1 MAMDLFCCCFN
12 DDDDDDLIT
21 GYGLDAGGL
30 QDYSPKEVELRLWPS
45 YDANGYIIESADGG
59 NREPIY
65 LCRYLVP
72 WCLAR
77 CLTHLGLG
85 CGLRLSTGGLPGWML
100 GTRSGRRCLMF
111 LILIG
116 LLCLTSYAAYMR
128 GRHLDSIFASPC
140 YVCNPTYQQNTSRLT
155 KLQDPTSKAL
165 RRYAAYTHGVGC
177 ALDGAWAQALD
188 TPPLNTTT
196 TNPWQRYD
204 RFQHVHDAMP
214 LSTSKQKEDWRNAV
228 PSVFL
233 IGCRGAGTTSLLHYL
248 DAHADIAIR
257 RGALTTHPRQQQGK
271 SAAWSHRD
279 TGGSRNPWDS
289 HFFAALPDWTAD
301 ELRAWMQRGW
311 GVPSLRDHQ
320 GLGRTRIEVGP
331 DYLGLTASGATAS
344 IRRAAPNAKFV
355 VLLRDPL
362 ALIQEAHARAVEAGI
377 ETHSFE
383 AAVAHELPRLARCLW
398 WDEAGLEE
406 QRQRLISGMC
416 GGAEPGRI
424 GPPYLWRGLVSE
436 YLSHWI
442 LSTTNR
448 RDRWYFI
455 KSQDLLQQPN
465 RTLNRFVVTFLGLPA
480 RDYTASLR
488 YVWHPDPSITQA
500 LMPKASWTGSWKA
513 HVPRAEFIQI
523 ARKRTSDALLK
534 AAENLLKK
542 TVPGL
547 QSALETTEKLR
558 RLHCKL
564 AGFLD
569 PDTLAAH
576 RCLEDG
582 DGETNEPD
590 TEDDAK
596 QESDKAEQEVVLALR
611 DFLAIYQTRLMDLIE
626 AMQQPGSGPRR
637 QQKQTGDV
645 DTNHEEENDLQ
656 HFFLGDDHAES

>member
-1 MAMDLFCCCFN
+1 MDTFCCCFN
-12 DDDDDDLIT
+12 DDDDDDAGLNSM
-21 GYGLDAGGL
+21 YGLDVEGL
-30 QDYSPKEVELRLWPS
+30 RDHPKEIELRLWPNYNAKS
-45 YDANGYIIESADGG
+45 EIVETDAE
-59 NREPIY
+59 RQPIY

-77 CLTHLGLG
+77 GLTKLGLG

-100 GTRSGRRCLMF
+100 GTRPGRRCVMF
-111 LILIG
+111 LILVG

-128 GRHLDSIFASPC
+128 GRHLHIIFASPC
-140 YVCNPTYQQNTSRLT
+140 YVCNPKYHQNTNSTSLT
-155 KLQDPTSKAL
+155 KLHGPTSKAL

-177 ALDGAWAQALD
+177 ALDDAWVQALD
-188 TPPLNTTT
+188 TPPENMTTT
-196 TNPWQRYD
+196 TKNPWQRYD
-204 RFQHVHDAMP
+204 QFQHVHDALP
-214 LSTSKQKEDWRNAV
+214 ATSKQKEDWRNAL

-233 IGCRGAGTTSLLHYL
+233 IGCRGAGTTSLVHYL

-257 RGALTTHPRQQQGK
+257 RGALTTHLGRNQGK
-271 SAAWSHRD
+271 AV
-279 TGGSRNPWDS
+279 TWDN
-289 HFFAALPDWTAD
+289 HFFASLPDWTAD

-311 GVPSLRDHQ
+311 GVPTIRDHQ

-331 DYLGLTASGATAS
+331 DYLGLTASGAAAS
-344 IRRAAPNAKFV
+344 IRRANPHAKFV
-355 VLLRDPL
+355 VLLRDPFQ
-362 ALIQEAHARAVEAGI
+362 LIQQAHARAVEAGV
-377 ETHSFE
+377 ESRSFE

-416 GGAEPGRI
+416 GGSEPGRI

-442 LSTTNR
+442 LSTTNQR
-448 RDRWYFI
+448 HRWYFI

-465 RTLNRFVVTFLGLPA
+465 RTLNQLVVKFLGLPA

-534 AAENLLKK
+534 AAESLLKK

-569 PDTLAAH
+569 PDTLGAH
-576 RCLEDG
+576 RCLDDG
-582 DGETNEPD
+582 DETTKG
-590 TEDDAK
+590 TEAEEE
-596 QESDKAEQEVVLALR
+596 ESDKTDKADEEVVLALR
-611 DFLAIYQTRLMDLIE
+611 DFLAIYQTRLMNLIE
-626 AMQQPGSGPRR
+626 AMQHPGSGPRKSH
-637 QQKQTGDV
+637 KQTGDE
-645 DTNHEEENDLQ
+645 EEENDLQ
-656 HFFLGDDHAES
+656 HFFLGEDNAES